1 MKPLIITN
9 NPLVYDKFSAE
20 EEVLFDAGASQ
31 LDILMK
37 ARDRIHLGAKL
48 VIHPMMG
55 RIKPHET
62 PYKSVFMEV
71 PEERE
76 LQNSGAASDFMS
88 IQIIE
93 DSIHETQKFLDNTFM
108 LKYSDDLL
116 PDLQFIDYILIKNG
130 MEEYR

>member
-1 MKPLIITN
+1 
-9 NPLVYDKFSAE
+9 
-20 EEVLFDAGASQ
+20 
-31 LDILMK
+31 MK
-37 ARDRIHLGAKL
+37 ARDRIHLGARL
-48 VIHPMMG
+48 VIPPMMG